1 MYGPPVGNNLQKGII
16 PRAISHLFEYIDKH
30 PEQFTVKVSVVE
42 LYLEKIRDM
51 IDCSKQD
58 LKVRSTSK
66 KGTYIE
72 NVTEEYVGSKEEME
86 GLVEMAEMNRVAYAT
101 REN

>member
-1 MYGPPVGNNLQKGII
+1 
-16 PRAISHLFEYIDKH
+16 
-30 PEQFTVKVSVVE
+30 
-42 LYLEKIRDM
+42 M